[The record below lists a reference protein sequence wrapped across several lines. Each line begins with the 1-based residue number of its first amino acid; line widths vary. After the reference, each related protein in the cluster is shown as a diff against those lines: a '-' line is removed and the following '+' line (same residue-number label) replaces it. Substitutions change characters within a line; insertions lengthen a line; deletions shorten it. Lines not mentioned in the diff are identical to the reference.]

1 MKALAAEL
9 LAVQQRKLNLH
20 QVEKELDHLIRQPEL
35 DPMSAQASRGYE
47 EEGRQGSRKGVQ
59 VPVFVTAALKRK

>member
-20 QVEKELDHLIRQPEL
+20 QVEKELDHLIRQPAL
-35 DPMSAQASRGYE
+35 DPMSAQDSRGHE
-47 EEGRQGSRKGVQ
+47 EEGGR
-59 VPVFVTAALKRK
+59 